1 MDFLTSA
8 LQLLVAYGSLGL
20 LIWAFVDAARF
31 TRADFKQADKMGR
44 KFWLIA
50 MGTALVL
57 LVWLGSWRPDEPFGP
72 RSFTWLAGLI
82 LIGIYFYDLRP
93 RLKQARWERTTAAN
107 RQGAKPKTPSGR
119 TSGGSTFR

>member
-8 LQLLVAYGSLGL
+8 LQLLVAYGSLAL
-20 LIWAFVDAARF
+20 LIWAFVDATRF
-31 TRADFKQADKMGR
+31 TQADYKEVDKMGR

-50 MGTALVL
+50 MGTAIVL

-72 RSFTWLAGLI
+72 RSVTWLAGLI

-93 RLKQARWERTTAAN
+93 RLKRARWERTSPAN
-107 RQGAKPKTPSGR
+107 RKRPKPKAPRRRKNRSLLGR
-119 TSGGSTFR
+119 